1 MESQNKDFLDSTVV
15 LLNKPGNMCLKD
27 VQLVESE
34 INSVAIN
41 VNYSGIS
48 TGTER
53 LLYEGNMPFFPGMGY
68 PLVPGYESV
77 GTITHVNG
85 SEETLK
91 VGDKVF
97 VPGAKCF
104 GDIKGLFG
112 GAASNLV
119 VSSSR
124 VCALPQNSSENATML
139 ALAATAN
146 HIFSSSEKSMPD
158 LIVGHGALGRLIAR
172 IAKIKGLNPTVIDTN
187 ADRRLGSFNYD
198 VCSPEEINGQSYSCI
213 VDASGNAAELNLLV
227 EKLKFNGELVLAGF
241 YKDLLSFNFVPL
253 FLRETKFR
261 VSAQWLPDD
270 LNTVQK
276 WYASGALSLDGLITQ
291 VASANEARKAYDTAF
306 NDSSCLKMVLD
317 WKGLH

>member
-15 LLNKPGNMCLKD
+15 LLNKPGSMCLKD

-306 NDSSCLKMVLD
+306 NDSLCLKMVLD

>member
-27 VQLVESE
+27 VQLIESE

-253 FLRETKFR
+253 FLRETKLR
-261 VSAQWLPDD
+261 VSAQWLPED
-270 LNTVQK
+270 LIAVQK
-276 WYASGALSLDGLITQ
+276 WYASGVLSLDGLITH
-291 VASANEARKAYDTAF
+291 VASANEAREAYDTAF